1 MRWLQVLV
9 VAVASGLSITLSA
22 QSPSSPVIRL
32 EPRTIST
39 DDAATTD
46 RFVRL
51 SVACPKGFWRKGQS
65 LLARVG
71 DRSLLTQVRELTYHP
86 DSAQEPGLPPQQ
98 DWVRRGLVT
107 VLVPNADLKEEII
120 LTLASES
127 SHPALPC
134 TVSPE
139 GVAHVL
145 MGQSSARLTHSPMA
159 IDIAHHGQSFRL
171 VPQVPDPSAEWLETQ
186 IVEAGPCLVW
196 LRASFKSEGVN
207 YVLDVRIDSLGGIAA
222 SIQLQSKAPSDRYA
236 PIFGW
241 TVTGQVPFAASSSD
255 VEFTTGDGEWRIQL
269 PTHSGYRR
277 GQARVQTDGAFEYLR
292 VGPADHDVP
301 WQPWSW
307 RTAEITLAPSKHGR
321 WNRLLEHICSYRQV
335 DPPVASAYQGQ
346 TAMGNVD
353 AIAPTGQAIPGF
365 LSALHQYTQQAIQRS
380 AAIGDDMGNVTS
392 FSDGR
397 DHGGVFGMNRLNHC
411 PAIFQ
416 WSRIHSVTSLRETA
430 LLWCVNMH
438 DLSIWWGHDQ
448 HHGGTRYNNSI
459 AAGKTEHRDDD
470 QFMWRTNDASTFCT
484 KGFDAFYLAYEETG
498 DPRFLHSLNS
508 QIKYARQHI
517 HANTGEARNIG
528 DVKDFMALFRLTG
541 ERMYVDEAR
550 RLFDQLRSVLTS
562 ELLFSQNCKPI
573 EAQPIFIDDDTL
585 GLQHPFAKP
594 YIIGYALNG
603 LPELLR
609 EYPDEP
615 QLAECIR
622 AIGDFLASAADPL
635 GGWRYPH
642 PRSSHL
648 ILDQS
653 MEHAAQLSRAASV
666 LIDHGEDVSIWIDA
680 IERSL
685 QARFQVFDR
694 TGKILH
700 GLSGWEKSKP
710 EYLAGR
716 SIYDL
721 YKRPEDRAF
730 DRDYREGNI
739 ALGGSS
745 PEGLVY
751 FDEVLRFYLSQRDAS
766 RLTITSPELQTILQR
781 LPAKD
786 DRR

>member
-1 MRWLQVLV
+1 MRWLRVLV
-9 VAVASGLSITLSA
+9 VAVVSGLSISLSA
-22 QSPSSPVIRL
+22 QPPSSPTIRL
-32 EPRTIST
+32 EPRFVSS
-39 DDAATTD
+39 DHVSTTD
-46 RFVRL
+46 QLVRL
-51 SVACPKGFWRKGQS
+51 SVACPVGLWRSGQS
-65 LLARVG
+65 VSARVG
-71 DRSLLTQVRELTYHP
+71 DINLPTQVRELTYHP
-86 DSAQEPGLPPQQ
+86 DTAQEPSASSEQA
-98 DWVRRGLVT
+98 WVRRALIT
-107 VLVPNADLKEEII
+107 VPLSDANLREAILLTIVPEP
-120 LTLASES
+120 
-127 SHPALPC
+127 SHPALPL
-134 TVSPE
+134 TVSPD
-139 GVAHVL
+139 GVVNVV
-145 MGQSSARLTHSPMA
+145 MGSCSARLTPSPMA
-159 IDIAHHGQSFRL
+159 IDFAYQGQSFRM
-171 VPQVPDPSAEWLETQ
+171 VPQLPDPSAEWLECQ

-196 LRASFKSEGVN
+196 LRITFKSENIN

-222 SIQLQSKAPSDRYA
+222 SIQLQSKFPSDRYA

-241 TVTGQVPFAASSSD
+241 TVNGQEPFAISD
-255 VEFTTGDGEWRIQL
+255 ANGEFTMRGGEWRIQL
-269 PTHSGYRR
+269 PTYRGYRR
-277 GQARVQTDGAFEYLR
+277 GQANVLKDGGCEYLR
-292 VGPADHDVP
+292 VGPADQTVP

-307 RTAEITLAPSKHGR
+307 RTAEITLGPGKHER
-321 WNRLLEHICSYRQV
+321 WNRLLENVCYYRQV
-335 DPPVASAYQGQ
+335 DPPVASAYAGRS
-346 TAMGNVD
+346 TSRNVD
-353 AIAPTGQAIPGF
+353 AIAPSAQAIPES
-365 LSALHQYTQQAIQRS
+365 LIDLHQYTQQAIQRS
-380 AAIGDDMGNVTS
+380 AAIGDDMGNVTG

-397 DHGGVFGMNRLNHC
+397 EHGGVFGMNRLNHC

-416 WSRIHSVTSLRETA
+416 WSRVHNDASLRETA

-438 DLSIWWGHDQ
+438 DLSIWWGQDQ
-448 HHGGTRYNNSI
+448 DYGGTRYNNSI
-459 AAGKTEHRDDD
+459 AAGKTEHQKDD

-484 KGFDAFYLAYEETG
+484 KGFDAFFLAYEETG
-498 DPRFLHSLNS
+498 DPRFLHALNS
-508 QIKYARQHI
+508 QVNYARQHI

-528 DVKDFMALFRLTG
+528 DVKDFMALYRLTG
-541 ERMYVDEAR
+541 DRMYVAEAR
-550 RLFDQLRSVLTS
+550 RLFDELRSVLTS
-562 ELLFSQNCKPI
+562 DLLFSQNCKPI
-573 EAQPIFIDDDTL
+573 EEEPIFIDDDVT

-615 QLAECIR
+615 QLAACIR

-666 LIDHGEDVSIWIDA
+666 LIDRGEDVTAWIDT

-685 QARFQVFDR
+685 QSRFQVFDR

-710 EYLAGR
+710 EHLAGR
-716 SIYDL
+716 TIYDL

-730 DRDYREGNI
+730 DRDYREGSI

-781 LPAKD
+781 LPGRA
-786 DRR
+786 DRH